1 VIFQNKLVHGRLIKR
16 FKRFLADVRLD
27 DGTEVVAHCT
37 NSGSMKSCLENG
49 AEVYL
54 TPVTD
59 PKRRTKFTWEMIKI
73 NGSWVGINTGNPNKL
88 AFEAIAAGLIPELS
102 GYTNVKREVVFGD
115 SRFDVFAEN
124 ETEKCFVEVKNVS
137 LKEGKYAL
145 FPDAVT
151 TRGQKHLKTLME
163 VKAAGIRAV
172 MLYIVQ
178 RTDVEVF
185 APAREIDPEY
195 ARVLKQAV
203 NAGVEVIVLQV
214 EVTPEGIYL
223 KKKLPVEKKKKK
235 IITHKENP
243 RKFRETT
250 DSTHG
255 RSIFFVTAVGTTGR
269 SPNGKGKT

>member
-1 VIFQNKLVHGRLIKR
+1 LNFEQSLVHGTLIKR
-16 FKRFLADVRLD
+16 YKRFLADVRLD

-73 NGSWVGINTGNPNKL
+73 NGGWVGINTANPNKL
-88 AFEAIAAGLIPELS
+88 AFEAISAGLIPDLT

-115 SRFDVFAEN
+115 SRFDVYAEN
-124 ETEKCFVEVKNVS
+124 ETEKCFIEVKNVS

-163 VKAAGIRAV
+163 VKATGIRAV

-195 ARVLKQAV
+195 TKILKQAI
-203 NAGVEVIVLQV
+203 NAGVEVIVLLV
-214 EVTPEGIYL
+214 EVTQQGIDI
-223 KKKLPVEKKKKK
+223 KKKLPVE
-235 IITHKENP
+235 I
-243 RKFRETT
+243 
-250 DSTHG
+250 
-255 RSIFFVTAVGTTGR
+255 
-269 SPNGKGKT
+269 

>member
-1 VIFQNKLVHGRLIKR
+1 VIFQNKLVHGTLIRR

-73 NGSWVGINTGNPNKL
+73 NGGWVGINTANPNKL

-102 GYTNVKREVVFGD
+102 VYTKVKREVVFGD
-115 SRFDVFAEN
+115 SRFDVYAEN

-163 VKAAGIRAV
+163 VKAFGIRAV

-185 APAREIDPEY
+185 APARLIDPEY
-195 ARVLKQAV
+195 AKVLKQAI
-203 NAGVEVIVLQV
+203 NAGVEVIVLLV
-214 EVTPEGIYL
+214 EVTQQGIDI
-223 KKKLPVEKKKKK
+223 KKKLPVE
-235 IITHKENP
+235 I
-243 RKFRETT
+243 
-250 DSTHG
+250 
-255 RSIFFVTAVGTTGR
+255 
-269 SPNGKGKT
+269 